1 MYELHRL
8 GWNSFQQLCQTICR
22 EVLGQT
28 VESFLDS
35 NDAGKDGAFA
45 GTWTPAR
52 GEVYAGRFVIQCKF
66 TADAR
71 HNLKPSDINDEIE
84 KVRKLVAAGQCDVYV
99 LMTNAGV
106 SGAQTAKVKALLAQA
121 GVQHVLVFGST
132 WINQQV
138 RERKNLRMH
147 VPRMYGLGDLSQ
159 ILDERAYAQ
168 ARAVLESMRED
179 LAKVVITASYGKA
192 VEALSEHGFVMLIG
206 EPAAGKTT
214 IASMLAMAA
223 ADKWGSSVLKL
234 NDPAKVE
241 ERWNPEEPSQFF
253 WVDDAF
259 GIMQYE
265 SSLAH
270 SWNHILPQVR
280 TMLRQG
286 AKIVMTSRDYIYKR
300 ARRDLK
306 ESAFPLFNE
315 SQVVI
320 DVHDLSIQEK
330 EQILYNHL
338 KLGSQ
343 LPAFRAEIKPH
354 LPSVAAHP
362 RFIPEIARRLAD
374 PTFTKRFY
382 LTEYHLGQFVQKR
395 EQLLQEVLDGLDK
408 DSMAALALIYMKK
421 DYLESPISLQET
433 EEDALRRLG
442 SSLGKCITALESLN
456 GSLVLHQ
463 QADSESVWRFK
474 HPTIGDA
481 FASALARS
489 PDLLG
494 IFLLGSAIEN
504 LIEQVTCGNVGIE
517 QAVVVPRLLYPQMI
531 ARLAEFTASEK
542 YKSQHLAIWRAKW
555 SLYSFL
561 TRRCS
566 KEFLT
571 LYLQTNPE
579 LIDRVCRPGLFL
591 SSSSEV
597 ALAMRL
603 HEFGL
608 LPEEN
613 RKLFVQAVSAY
624 AISGEDVY
632 ALEDEDIRSVFTDA
646 EFNALIAKVRA
657 DLLPRLNRVREKEQD
672 GYRADEPA
680 DEYMEHLFESFKTL
694 KEKFGDDAEAVRIID
709 REIDLAK
716 DWIND
721 NESARPDRAP
731 RSLGTAGSVY
741 TPHGTRSI
749 FDDVDA

>member
-1 MYELHRL
+1 
-8 GWNSFQQLCQTICR
+8 
-22 EVLGQT
+22 
-28 VESFLDS
+28 
-35 NDAGKDGAFA
+35 
-45 GTWTPAR
+45 
-52 GEVYAGRFVIQCKF
+52 
-66 TADAR
+66 
-71 HNLKPSDINDEIE
+71 
-84 KVRKLVAAGQCDVYV
+84 
-99 LMTNAGV
+99 
-106 SGAQTAKVKALLAQA
+106 
-121 GVQHVLVFGST
+121 
-132 WINQQV
+132 
-138 RERKNLRMH
+138 
-147 VPRMYGLGDLSQ
+147 
-159 ILDERAYAQ
+159 
-168 ARAVLESMRED
+168 
-179 LAKVVITASYGKA
+179 
-192 VEALSEHGFVMLIG
+192 
-206 EPAAGKTT
+206 
-214 IASMLAMAA
+214 
-223 ADKWGSSVLKL
+223 
-234 NDPAKVE
+234 
-241 ERWNPEEPSQFF
+241 
-253 WVDDAF
+253 
-259 GIMQYE
+259 
-265 SSLAH
+265 
-270 SWNHILPQVR
+270 
-280 TMLRQG
+280 
-286 AKIVMTSRDYIYKR
+286 
-300 ARRDLK
+300 
-306 ESAFPLFNE
+306 
-315 SQVVI
+315 
-320 DVHDLSIQEK
+320 
-330 EQILYNHL
+330 
-338 KLGSQ
+338 
-343 LPAFRAEIKPH
+343 
-354 LPSVAAHP
+354 
-362 RFIPEIARRLAD
+362 
-374 PTFTKRFY
+374 
-382 LTEYHLGQFVQKR
+382 
-395 EQLLQEVLDGLDK
+395 
-408 DSMAALALIYMKK
+408 
-421 DYLESPISLQET
+421 
-433 EEDALRRLG
+433 
-442 SSLGKCITALESLN
+442 
-456 GSLVLHQ
+456 
-463 QADSESVWRFK
+463 
-474 HPTIGDA
+474 
-481 FASALARS
+481 
-489 PDLLG
+489 
-494 IFLLGSAIEN
+494 
-504 LIEQVTCGNVGIE
+504 
-517 QAVVVPRLLYPQMI
+517 MI

>member
-28 VESFLDS
+28 VEAFLDS
-35 NDAGKDGAFA
+35 NDAGKDGAFS
-45 GTWTPAR
+45 GTWTPAQ
-52 GEVYAGRFVIQCKF
+52 GEFYSGRFVIQCKF

-71 HNLKPSDINDEIE
+71 HNLKPSDIRDEIG
-84 KVRKLVAAGQCDVYV
+84 KVRKLVAAGQCDIYV

-106 SGAQTAKVKALLAQA
+106 SGVQTTKVKSLLHQA
-121 GVQHVLVFGST
+121 GVQHVLIFGST
-132 WINQQV
+132 WIGQQIS
-138 RERKNLRMH
+138 ERKSLRIH
-147 VPRMYGLGDLSQ
+147 VPRLYGLGDLSQ

-168 ARAVLESMRED
+168 ARAVLDSMRED

-192 VEALSEHGFVMLIG
+192 VEAINEHGFVMLIG

-223 ADKWGSSVLKL
+223 ADRWGSSVLKL
-234 NDPAKVE
+234 NEPAKVE

-270 SWNHILPQVR
+270 SWNSILPQVR
-280 TMLRQG
+280 TMLRRG

-330 EQILYNHL
+330 QQILYNHL

-343 LPAFRAEIKPH
+343 SPAFKTEIKAHLPA
-354 LPSVAAHP
+354 VAAHP
-362 RFIPEIARRLAD
+362 RFVPEIARRLAD
-374 PTFTKRFY
+374 PTFTKRLY
-382 LTEYHLGQFVQKR
+382 VTEHHLGQFVQKR
-395 EQLLQEVLDGLDK
+395 EQLLQEVLDGLDS

-421 DYLESPISLQET
+421 DRLETPISLQEA

-442 SSLGKCITALESLN
+442 SSLGGCITALESLN

-463 QADSESVWRFK
+463 QADGESAWRFK

-481 FASALARS
+481 FAAALARS

-494 IFLLGSAIEN
+494 IFLLGSSTEN

-517 QAVVVPRLLYPQMI
+517 KAVMVPKALYPKMI
-531 ARLAEFTASEK
+531 ARLSEFTASEK
-542 YKSQHLAIWRAKW
+542 YKSPYLSIWGAKW
-555 SLYSFL
+555 SLHSFL

-571 LYLQTNPE
+571 LYLQTNPD
-579 LIDRVCRPGLFL
+579 LIDKVCCPGLLL
-591 SSSSEV
+591 SASSEV
-597 ALAMRL
+597 ALAIRL
-603 HEFGL
+603 HAFGL

-613 RKLFVQAVSAY
+613 RKLFVQVVSTY
-624 AISGEDVY
+624 AINGEDVY
-632 ALEDEDIRSVFTDA
+632 ALESKDIRSMFTEP
-646 EFNALIAKVRA
+646 EFKALVARVRA
-657 DLLPRLNRVREKEQD
+657 ELLPKLGMVREGQQD
-672 GYRADEPA
+672 GYRSDEPA
-680 DEYMEHLFESFKTL
+680 DEYMEHLLESFKTL
-694 KEKFGDDAEAVRIID
+694 KDKFGDDAEAVRIIE
-709 REIDLAK
+709 REIDLATG
-716 DWIND
+716 WISD
-721 NESARPDRAP
+721 NEREWPDRAP
-731 RSLGTAGSVY
+731 RSLGTTETIAR
-741 TPHGTRSI
+741 PHCSRSI
-749 FDDVDA
+749 FEDVDV